1 MPQYHPF
8 THHVRNI
15 LTKKQE
21 QTLQTVEKIC
31 SSFLD
36 KPSKSLVWRTQS
48 EISKYSNLSKASVSN
63 YLSELVRQGVVKGEI
78 RVDETGRLTP
88 YYIYTG
94 KCYEIIGKIGENEIK
109 ETRKKDGT
117 HQYAFAPKEGS
128 KQPSA
133 IPTARIVYDDNG
145 ISAQWGV
152 SKRGKPRRKNEMELT
167 KKTETRYFVPDKK

>member
-1 MPQYHPF
+1 MSQYRPF
-8 THHVRNI
+8 THHIKNI

-21 QTLQTVEKIC
+21 QTLQTVHRIG

-36 KPSKSLVWRTQS
+36 KSSKSLVWRTQS

-63 YLSELVRQGVVKGEI
+63 YLPELVRQGVVKGEI

-94 KCYEIIGKIGENEIK
+94 KCYEIIGKICENEIK
-109 ETRKKDGT
+109 EIRKKDGT

-133 IPTARIVYDDNG
+133 IPAARLEVDDNG
-145 ISAQWGV
+145 IFVQWGV

-167 KKTETRYFVPDKK
+167 KKTETRYFVADKK